1 MATGLFGLSPSEVMQ
16 QRNEALQAQAQQY
29 AQLDPLQRAASS
41 MYQAGAHLGGAIGG
55 MFGLEDP
62 TMKRATELQQ
72 ISQQVD
78 LTTFEGMMQG
88 VRMLASKGYN
98 QEAMQLAQK
107 AQEARMSGAKLA
119 SEEAL
124 TEQRL
129 REKQGADPIQQ
140 LLRSGKYK
148 PESVEA
154 YRLSGKISDLDTID
168 KDVKTEVIDTA
179 EGQKLINSN
188 TGETIAN
195 LGKKP
200 LKKSIGTD
208 IAEGLSPLMGA
219 IAGAQAKKAG
229 EAGGTDVGKATAA
242 IQGKYTALNSVAD
255 ALGVLK
261 KGIYAGGYGPLEEG
275 VAKYSKGLLADK
287 QRLVNTEEFR
297 AYIGDV
303 VIPRLT
309 EFGGNDSVEELKY
322 LRSVMA
328 GDTTLESKSI
338 EKILSNAQKKI
349 QAGIDRIQ
357 SQQQAV
363 IGGKPL
369 PIGPIGKPQQRTTR
383 SGLSY
388 TVEGE

>member
-1 MATGLFGLSPSEVMQ
+1 MATSLFGGSMDEQAMQQQLINKRAAEFAQLSPE
-16 QRNEALQAQAQQY
+16 QRLAQMGY
-29 AQLDPLQRAASS
+29 S
-41 MYQAGAHLGGAIGG
+41 AGASLGG
-55 MFGLEDP
+55 GLAKAMGVDVTDP
-62 TMKRATELQQ
+62 TIKRASMLR
-72 ISQQVD
+72 S
-78 LTTFEGMMQG
+78 
-88 VRMLASKGYN
+88 LASKYDTTTPEGLTELA
-98 QEAMQLAQK
+98 QELRTVDPDMAMQVGKAAQDMRLAV
-107 AQEARMSGAKLA
+107 AKVG

-124 TEQRL
+124 TKQRSKE
-129 REKQGADPIQQ
+129 EKAADPFQK
-140 LLRSGKYK
+140 LLEKGVYK
-148 PESVEA
+148 PSSLA
-154 YRLSGKISDLDTID
+154 AFKQSGDAGDLQFKDSDVQTQ
-168 KDVKTEVIDTA
+168 VIDTA

-208 IAEGLSPLMGA
+208 IAEGLSPMMA
-219 IAGAQAKKAG
+219 EIAKAQAKKAG
-229 EAGGTDVGKATAA
+229 EAGGADVGKATAA

-369 PIGPIGKPQQRTTR
+369 PTGPVNKPQQRTTR